1 MYKLSYSYLQIIM
14 ASFNNQNNNN
24 NMNSSLTIQLPN
36 DFSNDEYDISKSN
49 FREFSQTTSVVRL
62 DSSELSINN
71 EPLTPESKEDD
82 DYHHHVNELSQ
93 TEVINNSLTNN
104 DYDSNLSYITCAILF
119 TILVIALITGSIAYL
134 VFGIIFLVNDFD
146 ISNDC
151 KGSNLWAYVLTSII
165 LSSTNTSLIS
175 KNERDKSD
183 SDLSYMKIIVAVICN
198 LIINSA
204 LAIWGGIE
212 IWNKSCHDLQDSN
225 LWDFALSTFILQLF
239 ASAIFLTILIYSL
252 IIISY
257 P

>member
-14 ASFNNQNNNN
+14 ASFNNQNNNNNNNN

-49 FREFSQTTSVVRL
+49 FREFSQTNSVVRL

-82 DYHHHVNELSQ
+82 DYHHHVNDLTQ
-93 TEVINNSLTNN
+93 NKVNN
-104 DYDSNLSYITCAILF
+104 DSNLSYITCAILF
-119 TILVIALITGSIAYL
+119 TILLIALITGSIAYL
-134 VFGIIFLVNDFD
+134 IFGIIFLVNDFD

-175 KNERDKSD
+175 KNKRDQSD

-198 LIINSA
+198 IIINSA

>member
-1 MYKLSYSYLQIIM
+1 M
-14 ASFNNQNNNN
+14 
-24 NMNSSLTIQLPN
+24 
-36 DFSNDEYDISKSN
+36 
-49 FREFSQTTSVVRL
+49 
-62 DSSELSINN
+62 
-71 EPLTPESKEDD
+71 
-82 DYHHHVNELSQ
+82 
-93 TEVINNSLTNN
+93 
-104 DYDSNLSYITCAILF
+104 
-119 TILVIALITGSIAYL
+119 
-134 VFGIIFLVNDFD
+134 
-146 ISNDC
+146 
-151 KGSNLWAYVLTSII
+151 
-165 LSSTNTSLIS
+165 IS

>member
-14 ASFNNQNNNN
+14 ASFNNQNNNNNNNN

-49 FREFSQTTSVVRL
+49 FREFSQTNSVVRL

-82 DYHHHVNELSQ
+82 DYHHHVNDLTQ
-93 TEVINNSLTNN
+93 NKVNN
-104 DYDSNLSYITCAILF
+104 DSNLSYITCAILF
-119 TILVIALITGSIAYL
+119 TILLIALITGSIAYL

-175 KNERDKSD
+175 KNKRDQSD

-198 LIINSA
+198 IIINSA

-239 ASAIFLTILIYSL
+239 ASAIFLTILIYLL

>member
-14 ASFNNQNNNN
+14 ASFNNQNNNNNN

-49 FREFSQTTSVVRL
+49 FREFSQTNSVVRL

-82 DYHHHVNELSQ
+82 DYHHDVND
-93 TEVINNSLTNN
+93 LTQNKVNN
-104 DYDSNLSYITCAILF
+104 DSNISYITCAILF

-198 LIINSA
+198 IIINSA

-239 ASAIFLTILIYSL
+239 ACAIFLTILIYSL

>member
-14 ASFNNQNNNN
+14 ASFNNQNNNNNN

-49 FREFSQTTSVVRL
+49 FREFSQTNSVVRL

-82 DYHHHVNELSQ
+82 DYHHDVNDLTQ
-93 TEVINNSLTNN
+93 NKVNN
-104 DYDSNLSYITCAILF
+104 DSNLSYITCAILF

-239 ASAIFLTILIYSL
+239 ASVIFLTILIYSL

>member
-1 MYKLSYSYLQIIM
+1 M
-14 ASFNNQNNNN
+14 ASFNNQNNNNNNNN

-49 FREFSQTTSVVRL
+49 FREFSQTNSVVRL

-82 DYHHHVNELSQ
+82 DYHHHVNDLTQ
-93 TEVINNSLTNN
+93 NKVNN
-104 DYDSNLSYITCAILF
+104 DSNLSYITCAILF
-119 TILVIALITGSIAYL
+119 TILLIALITGSIAYL
-134 VFGIIFLVNDFD
+134 IFGIIFLVNDFD

-175 KNERDKSD
+175 KNKRDQSD

-198 LIINSA
+198 IIINSA
-204 LAIWGGIE
+204 LAIWGSIE